1 MKFLRRWWMCLALLG
16 LLPQAVRAEPG
27 EGEEADEAE
36 VRDVGPEMG
45 IFFNTFLFRGPGE
58 VLGNSN
64 RGGTFTTHNR
74 GERWR
79 RSMRGLLN
87 PAGVE
92 AFDFITCQARSARS
106 VLYAATIE
114 DGLFRTDDFAGKWE
128 RLAPL
133 PDPHLVSCGV
143 DPTNPAAVYA
153 LTNGLDPAFQLFKSP
168 DAGRSFAVVGS
179 GLPPDDFPVQVAV
192 APTSPQ
198 TVYVVDSGT
207 FQGLYVSRDGGLHFT
222 RLAAT
227 PDFPF
232 AVFLSPTQDGTLF
245 VSADALYRS
254 VDGGASFTKVL
265 DTFANDLAFD
275 PLDRSVVYAVA
286 ATAGLFRSQN
296 GGATFSPFGGLAA
309 NQLGVLGAV
318 AIGVQATGR
327 GRTFYVNSG
336 RGNFRSDDGGQT
348 FSPIDRGYRGAQVDD
363 LTFDAGG
370 RLVVAVI
377 NTVGLFRAIHPG
389 RYEIAGDTLPGEAA
403 RLVSAI
409 AASPADPD
417 VYAAVTIEGI
427 FRTVDGGASWTSSG
441 GFAAGNAGRITFAPS
456 DANRVY
462 AVGSSGLFRSTDGGA
477 SFIRTPAIQFGSVA
491 ADPGNADVVYVG
503 SWAANRGVFKSSDGG
518 STLQLTGLTSGNF
531 TALAVDPQDTR
542 IVYAG
547 NRSGSVFRS
556 LDGGATFAPAGT
568 GLAGAGVM
576 GLGIDPSNLARLYVW
591 MHDGG
596 LFRTDDRAAS
606 WKAVDSGEALRRS
619 GLSAGRGQLAIDPA
633 HPGHVFLGN
642 RSVIEVDVD
651 VDDD

>member
-1 MKFLRRWWMCLALLG
+1 
-16 LLPQAVRAEPG
+16 
-27 EGEEADEAE
+27 
-36 VRDVGPEMG
+36 
-45 IFFNTFLFRGPGE
+45 
-58 VLGNSN
+58 
-64 RGGTFTTHNR
+64 
-74 GERWR
+74 
-79 RSMRGLLN
+79 MRGLLN

-286 ATAGLFRSQN
+286 ATAGLFRSQD
-296 GGATFSPFGGLAA
+296 GGA
-309 NQLGVLGAV
+309 
-318 AIGVQATGR
+318 
-327 GRTFYVNSG
+327 
-336 RGNFRSDDGGQT
+336 T

-503 SWAANRGVFKSSDGG
+503 SWTANRGVFKSSDGG
-518 STLQLTGLTSGNF
+518 RTLQLTGLTSGNF
-531 TALAVDPQDTR
+531 SALAVDPQDTR

-568 GLAGAGVM
+568 GLAGTGVM

-606 WKAVDSGEALRRS
+606 WKAVDTGEALRRS
-619 GLSAGRGQLAIDPA
+619 GLSAGRGQLAIDSA

>member
-1 MKFLRRWWMCLALLG
+1 
-16 LLPQAVRAEPG
+16 
-27 EGEEADEAE
+27 
-36 VRDVGPEMG
+36 
-45 IFFNTFLFRGPGE
+45 
-58 VLGNSN
+58 
-64 RGGTFTTHNR
+64 
-74 GERWR
+74 
-79 RSMRGLLN
+79 MRGLLN

-153 LTNGLDPAFQLFKSP
+153 LTNGLDPAFQLFKST

-286 ATAGLFRSQN
+286 ATAGLFR
-296 GGATFSPFGGLAA
+296 
-309 NQLGVLGAV
+309 
-318 AIGVQATGR
+318 
-327 GRTFYVNSG
+327 
-336 RGNFRSDDGGQT
+336 
-348 FSPIDRGYRGAQVDD
+348 
-363 LTFDAGG
+363 
-370 RLVVAVI
+370 
-377 NTVGLFRAIHPG
+377 AIHPG

-441 GFAAGNAGRITFAPS
+441 GFAPG

-503 SWAANRGVFKSSDGG
+503 SWTANRGVFKSSDGG
-518 STLQLTGLTSGNF
+518 RTLQLTGLTSGNF
-531 TALAVDPQDTR
+531 SALAVDPQDTR

-568 GLAGAGVM
+568 GLAGTGVM

-606 WKAVDSGEALRRS
+606 WKAVDTGEALRRS
-619 GLSAGRGQLAIDPA
+619 GLSAGRGQLAIDSA